1 MVPRQYWL
9 SVFMLFQACVRGA
22 AVQHSPLAHASC
34 AAPAASN
41 HHRRRTSARLLLALS
56 VMASPPSSFVS
67 ASTRLA
73 SVSQPAPLTR
83 THARSSAFATP
94 PYQKAFSLRLRPQP
108 SPVFPQ
114 NSPPILSRYAP
125 AISRSASHGCAP
137 LTHAPPGEAFRLHA
151 ARRVQ
156 ACAAIPPFPRC
167 KRCRVRSLHA
177 VLVQMLRAHDGAA
190 KVRSTL
196 PPPPPSAP
204 HSPRTSLFQSFSPSR
219 YFSLAVASAVLSG
232 TLQTAASALFDVR
245 FVKLCPRVVSPPSR
259 PRPRRLPSGPYS
271 LLYFGLVLYF
281 RCPSSHL
288 PSCSSS

>member
-1 MVPRQYWL
+1 
-9 SVFMLFQACVRGA
+9 
-22 AVQHSPLAHASC
+22 
-34 AAPAASN
+34 
-41 HHRRRTSARLLLALS
+41 
-56 VMASPPSSFVS
+56 MASPPSSFVS

-94 PYQKAFSLRLRPQP
+94 PFQKAFSLRLRLQP

-114 NSPPILSRYAP
+114 NSPPILSRCAL

-137 LTHAPPGEAFRLHA
+137 LTHAPPGEALRLHA

-156 ACAAIPPFPRC
+156 TCAAIPPFPRC
-167 KRCRVRSLHA
+167 KRRRVRSLHA

-190 KVRSTL
+190 KVRRRAAPPPPLRASLFPSFSPPDIFLLPLLPRCYRALCRLL
-196 PPPPPSAP
+196 PPPSSTSGLSSCAP
-204 HSPRTSLFQSFSPSR
+204 VSLPSR
-219 YFSLAVASAVLSG
+219 L
-232 TLQTAASALFDVR
+232 
-245 FVKLCPRVVSPPSR
+245 
-259 PRPRRLPSGPYS
+259 RRLPSGPYS

-281 RCPSSHL
+281 RCRSSHL